1 MIDPIRHEQLEEL
14 QLVNLCSQI
23 LSNARNE
30 LYLNMHFLDVSLSSL
45 GFAADTS
52 VLSKWQFRTMTIAPI
67 RYKRLSHT
75 YSILPEITLSFPSC
89 LLSSGG
95 ITTNIQSVSPH

>member
-52 VLSKWQFRTMTIAPI
+52 VFAQERTDT
-67 RYKRLSHT
+67 
-75 YSILPEITLSFPSC
+75 
-89 LLSSGG
+89 
-95 ITTNIQSVSPH
+95 